1 MQNHLLLILA
11 CLIVFLFWV
20 YLNRVIIPR
29 VKGEIGEFWIAKRLN
44 RLSSNDYIVLN
55 DVLLKIGKAS
65 TQIDHIVIA
74 KSGLFILETKNYK
87 GWIHG
92 HENST
97 YWKQTIFKKQFK
109 FQNPI
114 IQNRS
119 HVYYLKQVLRD
130 FPQIDYFP
138 IVVFSERA
146 VLKNVTTW
154 TPVIYSRDLILTIK
168 NLNSEHNLTY
178 EQMSK
183 ISVRLNGLRMHGGR
197 DRKEHIRRI
206 RNKNRIETKNS
217 DSRICPRCG
226 SQLRLR
232 KGRLGEFFGCASY
245 PACTY
250 TENIRF

>member
-1 MQNHLLLILA
+1 MLNHLLLILA
-11 CLIVFLFWV
+11 CIIVFVFWV
-20 YLNRVIIPR
+20 YLSRVFIPR
-29 VKGEIGEFWIAKRLN
+29 VKGDLGEFWIAKRLN
-44 RLSSNDYIVLN
+44 RLNKKDYIVLN
-55 DVLLKIGKAS
+55 DVLLRMGKAS

-74 KSGLFILETKNYK
+74 KSGLFVLETKNYK

-114 IQNRS
+114 IQNKS
-119 HVYYLKQVLRD
+119 HVYYLKQALRD
-130 FPQIDYFP
+130 IPRIDYYP
-138 IVVFSERA
+138 VVVFSERA

-154 TPVIYSRDLILTIK
+154 SPVIYSSELIQTIK
-168 NLNSEHNLTY
+168 NMNSEPKLTD
-178 EQMSK
+178 EQMRK
-183 ISVRLNGLRMHGGR
+183 ISVRLNGLRMQGGR

-226 SQLRLR
+226 SQLRIR
-232 KGRLGEFFGCASY
+232 KGRLGEFFGCSSY